1 MVDRLR
7 QINPDLVYILDPVM
21 GDDGK
26 IYVSPEV
33 VPIYKSLLP
42 RANCAT
48 PNHFEAESASHIN
61 KSDKC

>member
-1 MVDRLR
+1 
-7 QINPDLVYILDPVM
+7 M

>member
-33 VPIYKSLLP
+33 VPIYRSLLP

-48 PNHFEAESASHIN
+48 PNHFEAE
-61 KSDKC
+61 